1 MGTDAIS
8 TVYAAELQGINL
20 ALTIATAEVDASAFK
35 MLLLRLPLF
44 QRSGWCVRCALLS
57 FSFVR
62 VPATALLP
70 STSDSL
76 GIPSCCLGLTHT
88 TIASIADIGTGAIAS
103 RRRACSFGSLLPL
116 PLPLPPGQ
124 ILSPCWHLPSVN
136 LTLRYPLSS
145 PRHGRGC
152 AHCSSCCA
160 EPEREPETNCCDVS
174 VKTLLHVASGNLHG
188 LEVFIACSS
197 LCESRPWLRHF
208 NACPV

>member
-1 MGTDAIS
+1 VLAPSICFAAIP
-8 TVYAAELQGINL
+8 LRQ
-20 ALTIATAEVDASAFK
+20 EVCV
-35 MLLLRLPLF
+35 LLLRLPLF

-62 VPATALLP
+62 VQLQLQRSLP

-88 TIASIADIGTGAIAS
+88 TTASIADFGTGAIAS
-103 RRRACSFGSLLPL
+103 RRRVCSFESLLPL
-116 PLPLPPGQ
+116 PLGW
-124 ILSPCWHLPSVN
+124 ILNPCWHLPSVN

-145 PRHGRGC
+145 PRHGRDC

-174 VKTLLHVASGNLHG
+174 AKTLLHVAFGNLHG
-188 LEVFIACSS
+188 LEVFIASSS
-197 LCESRPWLRHF
+197 LYESRPWLRHF
-208 NACPV
+208 NPCPV